1 MRSELQKRGGCF
13 CDGFNWLNLRFFEVA
28 RVLVRLDHTAS
39 VIEIGDRIILPWG
52 SLLIWQAEKSNNGVT
67 FLVRRSDR

>member
-1 MRSELQKRGGCF
+1 M
-13 CDGFNWLNLRFFEVA
+13 
-28 RVLVRLDHTAS
+28 LVRLDHTAS

-67 FLVRRSDR
+67 FLVRRGDR